1 MSKRTVTGELQ
12 TPPRAIEAGDKV
24 NIYLPAECSR
34 AAADLLGEGF
44 GKARVADGMRKYF
57 QLRQMLLDEQVQAM
71 AKRLRFKVVG
81 SKNVHKR
88 AV

>member
-1 MSKRTVTGELQ
+1 
-12 TPPRAIEAGDKV
+12 
-24 NIYLPAECSR
+24 
-34 AAADLLGEGF
+34 LGEGF

-71 AKRLRFKVVG
+71 AKRLRFKVVE